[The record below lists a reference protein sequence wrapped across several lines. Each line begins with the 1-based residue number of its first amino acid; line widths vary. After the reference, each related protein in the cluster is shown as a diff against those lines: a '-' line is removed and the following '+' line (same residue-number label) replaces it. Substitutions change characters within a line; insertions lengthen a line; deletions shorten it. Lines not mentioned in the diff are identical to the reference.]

1 MREHYTFLTPENV
14 ELRYEVAGIGSRL
27 MAAMLDYFV
36 LALVYTAFTLGMAGG
51 APLLGRWLYEWL
63 DRATAQAVV
72 PWLMGA
78 LILLWFLSWWGYF
91 VIFELLW
98 NGQSPGKRVI
108 GLRVLRGNGQPVGL
122 IASLVRNF
130 LRSVDLFLFI
140 GVLVMFLDRSSR
152 RLGDFA
158 AGTMVVREP
167 RRLRAQAFSAVNI
180 PEVAAS
186 SVDAL
191 PNAAR
196 VTSSHYALVR
206 DYFARRGR
214 MRPEEVRRLSIAL
227 SGEIRRTLEI
237 ERTGVD
243 PEEFLAT
250 VARAY
255 EERQRY
261 REGSDGG
268 RAGVVS

>member
-1 MREHYTFLTPENV
+1 
-14 ELRYEVAGIGSRL
+14 
-27 MAAMLDYFV
+27 MLDYFV

-51 APLLGRWLYEWL
+51 APLVGRWLYEWL

-78 LILLWFLSWWGYF
+78 LILFWFLSWWGYF
-91 VIFELLW
+91 VIFEILW

-122 IASLVRNF
+122 IASLVRNLF
-130 LRSVDLFLFI
+130 RSVDMFVFL

-167 RRLRAQAFSAVNI
+167 RRLRAQTFATVRI
-180 PEVAAS
+180 PEVPAAA
-186 SVDAL
+186 VAGL
-191 PNAAR
+191 PNAAS
-196 VTSSHYALVR
+196 VTASHYALVR
-206 DYFARRGR
+206 DYFARRTR
-214 MRPEEVRRLSIAL
+214 MRPEQARRVATDL
-227 SGEIRRTLEI
+227 SGEMRRTLEI
-237 ERTGVD
+237 DGPGSD

-261 REGSDGG
+261 REELSGGG
-268 RAGVVS
+268 R